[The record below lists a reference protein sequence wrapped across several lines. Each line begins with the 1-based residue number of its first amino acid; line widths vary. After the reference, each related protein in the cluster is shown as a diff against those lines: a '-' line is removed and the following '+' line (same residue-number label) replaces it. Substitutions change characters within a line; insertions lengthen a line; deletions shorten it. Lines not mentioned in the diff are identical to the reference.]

1 MTPEELFESH
11 KHLAEITLNKM
22 FFNYKDVADKNRV
35 EPNDM
40 KQWALIAT
48 WEACLSFDSTKSKL
62 KSHIIRSI
70 RFGVMNNLNK
80 NRLIKSEGKQA
91 KEARQAPIASMDKL
105 IGDED
110 DFTLHDVLDSGYCLT
125 TELNEKYKVEHL
137 FSVLNNMDDKTQYI
151 VKERIK
157 GRTLRDIATDY
168 NESKT
173 NIEYFV
179 KKFKKYYEKSKLTLN
194 SEVV

>member
-22 FFNYKDVADKNRV
+22 FFNVDDVASKNRV
-35 EPNDM
+35 QKSDM

-48 WEACLSFDSTKSKL
+48 WEACLNHDSSKSQL

-70 RFGVMNNLNK
+70 KFGVMNNLSK

-91 KEARQAPIASMDKL
+91 KEARQATIASMDKV
-105 IGDED
+105 IGDNDD
-110 DFTLHDVLDSGYCLT
+110 DFTLHDLIDSGYCLT
-125 TELNEKYKVEHL
+125 TELSDKHGVEHI
-137 FSVLNNMDDKTQYI
+137 FKVLNGMDDKTQYI

-179 KKFKKYYEKSKLTLN
+179 KKFKKYYDKSIV
-194 SEVV
+194 SREVV